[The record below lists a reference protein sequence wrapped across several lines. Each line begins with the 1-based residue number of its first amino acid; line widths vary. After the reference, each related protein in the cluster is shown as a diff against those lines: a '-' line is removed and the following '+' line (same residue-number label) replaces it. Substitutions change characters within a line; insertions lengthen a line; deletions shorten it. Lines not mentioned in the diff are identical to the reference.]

1 MKREEEG
8 LPYLRDQLFISIL
21 LLATPI
27 CLLVYIPSMMVS
39 LKTHAYVIAFFD
51 SLAMA
56 TVLYIFFCRHQK
68 IRTKKRIFSV
78 TFYLLPLI
86 LLFYLGLKGPG
97 MFILLCSSVLIALY
111 QSSRAGLIALGL
123 NAFIFL
129 GYLAT
134 YPLSFKQVTF
144 FQQLTFST
152 WIGVGVNLVA
162 FNAIVVLAAATLVDQ
177 LNQYFLNE
185 KALKTA
191 LNTEREQLIIAR
203 EKAEESDRLK
213 SAFLANMSHEIRT
226 PMNGILGFAN
236 LLSDP
241 GLDGNDQQ
249 LYLSIIKKSG
259 ARMLNII
266 NNLVDISRIEA
277 GVMEVCLSKVNIHDQ
292 VEQVYQL
299 LQPEAVSK
307 GLDFNFFNDLPDHSR
322 LISTDEEKLFSI
334 LCNLVK
340 NAIKYTD
347 SGSVQFGYKLVTG
360 NSTGVPS
367 AASKLRF
374 FVRDTGIGIPKQRQQ
389 AIFERFIQ
397 ADLND
402 KEARQGAGLGLT
414 IASAY
419 VKMLQ
424 GDIWVESEPGSGSTF
439 HFTIPFRN

>member
-1 MKREEEG
+1 
-8 LPYLRDQLFISIL
+8 
-21 LLATPI
+21 
-27 CLLVYIPSMMVS
+27 
-39 LKTHAYVIAFFD
+39 
-51 SLAMA
+51 
-56 TVLYIFFCRHQK
+56 
-68 IRTKKRIFSV
+68 
-78 TFYLLPLI
+78 
-86 LLFYLGLKGPG
+86 
-97 MFILLCSSVLIALY
+97 
-111 QSSRAGLIALGL
+111 
-123 NAFIFL
+123 
-129 GYLAT
+129 
-134 YPLSFKQVTF
+134 
-144 FQQLTFST
+144 
-152 WIGVGVNLVA
+152 
-162 FNAIVVLAAATLVDQ
+162 
-177 LNQYFLNE
+177 
-185 KALKTA
+185 
-191 LNTEREQLIIAR
+191 
-203 EKAEESDRLK
+203 
-213 SAFLANMSHEIRT
+213 MSHEIRT

-347 SGSVQFGYKLVTG
+347 SGSVQFGYKLVTV
-360 NSTGVPS
+360 NSNGVPS

-389 AIFERFIQ
+389 AIFERFVQ

-419 VKMLQ
+419 VKMLK